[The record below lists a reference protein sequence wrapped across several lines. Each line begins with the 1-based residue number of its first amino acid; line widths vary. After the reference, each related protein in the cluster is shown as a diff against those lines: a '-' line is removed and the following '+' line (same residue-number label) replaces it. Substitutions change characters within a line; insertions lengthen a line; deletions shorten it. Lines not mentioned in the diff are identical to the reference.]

1 MDCLESSSEEEWA
14 MTYEESARLSHESPL
29 SLASLGG
36 DTSFSPRRVGVVSV
50 QSSTVSQLIREL
62 QDEVQEMEG
71 LGFVAVDGGVTPQG
85 STVSQLI
92 RELQEQGR
100 DTGGGVPTPRGG
112 SRSMATPRRKRL
124 SEMMVSAGVD
134 ARDDVMVESDIGAGQ
149 GFVDYFAT
157 SLRNEDAALRAIEDA
172 ATSNVSRTDSIY
184 STVQLQAAGLQEDNK
199 ALSEKVSE
207 LQQDS
212 ELLRSDL
219 HKMVQKSLALVQE
232 NSELRAANRGLEN
245 LANTLQMQMCRKGEG
260 LMFELDLLKA
270 TTNAHKQELEM
281 ELTKMGQRLHQGKRE
296 VQESV
301 QQQKIYSGDIERR
314 AEEGLQ
320 YKRNY
325 DTVYAQ
331 SQLLQERVNSLEK
344 DLLESQQGMASE
356 AVLLEAAYHKDEV
369 ARITVQLIAVQAE
382 TETQK
387 SVLMDKLNE
396 TRSLLELELEK
407 NRNLAYFQNQWERI
421 DTTQLCSTQELNLAQ
436 QLLLIE
442 RAKSTIGE
450 CLVDWIAWYKRKRS
464 LGRARAWLTSRRARM
479 KKLNSLHLMHR
490 LARRG
495 KKLNQILFSFQWRK
509 GRSLQWTVVVQWAK
523 TIRLVRAFNAGANA
537 LIQRSRTTLA
547 RDVLV
552 LWQQVVDRQRMAD
565 QHGKSAGLRR
575 RKSLMAATAAMGT
588 LEAQDFQSFLP
599 TMAPGVYGTSSETPT
614 HIWDVIVASV
624 CVLYL
629 HPYKCLVIHCRIP
642 FFSQVPESTPHCAK
656 YVRFLIVWYGGGCA
670 EYAETHTEFAPVRYG
685 AVAWRGD
692 NYDTTIAVHS
702 VASAMHTCIDADDV
716 EPVCAHC
723 KETKTL
729 LPEPHG
735 PSRKHGTQEH
745 VL

>member
-71 LGFVAVDGGVTPQG
+71 VAVGGGVTPQG

-112 SRSMATPRRKRL
+112 SRSMVTPRRKRL

-172 ATSNVSRTDSIY
+172 ATFNVSRADSIY
-184 STVQLQAAGLQEDNK
+184 SMVQLQAAGLQEDNE

-219 HKMVQKSLALVQE
+219 QKMVQKSLALVQE

-245 LANTLQMQMCRKGEG
+245 MANTLQMEMCRKGG
-260 LMFELDLLKA
+260 GPIFELDLLQA

-296 VQESV
+296 AQESV
-301 QQQKIYSGDIERR
+301 QQQIFYSGDIERR

-344 DLLESQQGMASE
+344 DLLESQQRMASE
-356 AVLLEAAYHKDEV
+356 ALLLEAAYHKDEV
-369 ARITVQLIAVQAE
+369 ARINVQLIAVQAE

-387 SVLMDKLNE
+387 SVLMDKLND

-421 DTTQLCSTQELNLAQ
+421 DMTQLCSTQELNLAQ

-442 RAKSTIGE
+442 RAKSTIGD
-450 CLVDWIAWYKRKRS
+450 CLFDWIAWYKRKRS

-479 KKLNSLHLMHR
+479 KKLNALHLMHR

-509 GRSLQWTVVVQWAK
+509 GRSLQWTVVLQWAK
-523 TIRLVRAFNAGANA
+523 TIRLVRAFNAAANA
-537 LIQRSRTTLA
+537 LIQRSHTTLA
-547 RDVLV
+547 RDALV
-552 LWQQVVDRQRMAD
+552 LWQQVVERQRMAD

-575 RKSLMAATAAMGT
+575 SLMVATAAMGT
-588 LEAQDFQSFLP
+588 LEAQDFQNFLP
-599 TMAPGVYGTSSETPT
+599 TLAPGVYGTSSETPM

-629 HPYKCLVIHCRIP
+629 HTYKCLFIHCRTP
-642 FFSQVPESTPHCAK
+642 FFSQVPESTPHCSK
-656 YVRFLIVWYGGGCA
+656 HVYCLTVWYGGGCA
-670 EYAETHTEFAPVRYG
+670 EYAETHTEFAPVRYS

-692 NYDTTIAVHS
+692 DYQTIIAVHS
-702 VASAMHTCIDADDV
+702 VASAMHTCVDADDV
-716 EPVCAHC
+716 EPVYAHC